1 MICTELPAD
10 EGTGTGVVVLTGVA
24 VFFAVGLGVT
34 LGIGSSV
41 GVGAGVAVGCGVHPR
56 DRAVVDA
63 AANGHACT
71 IAGMVK

>member
-1 MICTELPAD
+1 MTTD
-10 EGTGTGVVVLTGVA
+10 EGIGTGVV

-41 GVGAGVAVGCGVHPR
+41 GVGAGVAVGCGVH
-56 DRAVVDA
+56 
-63 AANGHACT
+63 HCS